1 MASQWFNF
9 TLGFSNEGP
18 DGDSVRHVLSALSG
32 CNYVI
37 NIRATGLRDNAGAV
51 LPVNGVDEVNL
62 DVVVGTF
69 EQPDDPHNNWPVYLT
84 GWVYDET
91 LAFDD
96 QYRGARVRIPLAG
109 SKITVY

>member
-1 MASQWFNF
+1 VTAPRSWFNF
-9 TLGFSNEGP
+9 SLGFAN
-18 DGDSVRHVLSALSG
+18 DGCDADTVRHILGVLSG
-32 CNYVI
+32 YVVHVEGI
-37 NIRATGLRDNAGAV
+37 DMLVD
-51 LPVNGVDEVNL
+51 PVNVVELDITVD
-62 DVVVGTF
+62 GF

-96 QYRGARVRIPLAG
+96 QYRGARVRIPLKG